1 MLHDLTHSGLTHAVL
16 MLDEGEYSAKNQT
29 LLLCFAQKSV
39 MFAIM
44 TRPGV
49 QQKYCREIEQ
59 RAAAIIKQWSIF
71 EPHIL
76 IPTEEMVVSGRTSMT
91 PGSTATGS

>member
-1 MLHDLTHSGLTHAVL
+1 MRVLHDLTHSGLTHAVL

-59 RAAAIIKQWSIF
+59 RAAMISKQWSIW

-76 IPTEEMVVSGRTSMT
+76 IPTISGDIT
-91 PGSTATGS
+91 